1 MSDPRDP
8 DGLYEV
14 LGASPDASAEELRD
28 AYRREAFRWH
38 PDRCDHP
45 AAEGRMQRINA
56 AREVLLDPM
65 RRAAYDAEAA
75 SVVRVW
81 CDVPVVD
88 VGQVDVGAERV
99 VMVPVR
105 FSGDPARVGVV
116 EVPRPTG
123 PWWSLE
129 VVAPAATD
137 DADVLVF
144 VRVTVRPRTAQV
156 LRDTIEVVVAGERV
170 LVHLACQAV
179 VPRTTVWSS
188 GFRRWCRVSA
198 FGLLACL
205 WFVPSMLG
213 PLSLVASASQPTATL
228 RGALLVGVTVL
239 VGVLAW
245 ATQGFARGSR
255 GAQVMAGAVA
265 LPASAVLAL
274 WLLAV
279 VAAVVV
285 FVVALVVVGLVVSAL
300 IG

>member
-1 MSDPRDP
+1 MRDPLDP

-14 LGASPDASAEELRD
+14 LGVPPSASADELRD
-28 AYRREAFRWH
+28 AYRREALRWH

-56 AREVLLDPM
+56 ARGVLLDPR
-65 RRAAYDAEAA
+65 RRAAYDAEAV

-88 VGQVDVGAERV
+88 LGRVDVGTQHVAV
-99 VMVPVR
+99 VPVR

-116 EVPRPTG
+116 DVPCSAG
-123 PWWSLE
+123 AWWSLE
-129 VVAPAATD
+129 VVAPIAAD
-137 DADVLVF
+137 DPDVLVF
-144 VRVTVRPRTAQV
+144 VLVAVRPHAAQV
-156 LRDTIEVVVAGERV
+156 LRDTIEVVVGGERV
-170 LVHLACQAV
+170 VVHLACEAV

-213 PLSLVASASQPTATL
+213 PLSLVDPSALSAEAT
-228 RGALLVGVTVL
+228 RGATVVLTVL
-239 VGVLAW
+239 VGVVVLV
-245 ATQGFARGSR
+245 TKGFARGTR
-255 GAQVMAGAVA
+255 GAQVLAGVVA
-265 LPASAVLAL
+265 LPATGVLVL

-279 VAAVVV
+279 VAAAVI
-285 FVVALVVVGLVVSAL
+285 FVVALAVVAFLASVF

>member
-1 MSDPRDP
+1 MSDPLDP

-14 LGASPDASAEELRD
+14 LGVSPSASADELRD

-56 AREVLLDPM
+56 ARDVLLDPS

-88 VGQVDVGAERV
+88 VGRIDVGTEHVAV
-99 VMVPVR
+99 VPVR

-116 EVPRPTG
+116 EVRLG
-123 PWWSLE
+123 AGSWWSLE
-129 VVAPAATD
+129 VLAPTAAD
-137 DADVLVF
+137 EPDVLVL
-144 VRVTVRPRTAQV
+144 VRVAVRPHAAQV
-156 LRDTIEVVVAGERV
+156 LRDTIEVVVGDERV
-170 LVHLACQAV
+170 VVHLACEAV

-188 GFRRWCRVSA
+188 GFRRWCRVAA
-198 FGLLACL
+198 FGLLGCL

-213 PLSLVASASQPTATL
+213 PLSLVDSSAVPAEAV
-228 RGALLVGVTVL
+228 RGAMVVLTVL
-239 VGVLAW
+239 VGVLALV
-245 ATQGFARGSR
+245 TKGFAHGTRG
-255 GAQVMAGAVA
+255 GQVLAGAVA
-265 LPASAVLAL
+265 LPATAVLVL

-279 VAAVVV
+279 VAAVVI
-285 FVVALVVVGLVVSAL
+285 FVVALAVVAFLVSAF